1 MGLHITGLVTGIIAV
16 VFGIIVLIVP
26 RILNYL
32 VAAFFIIAG
41 GIAIYQALV

>member
-1 MGLHITGLVTGIIAV
+1 MLQITGLIAGIIAV
-16 VFGIIVLIVP
+16 VFGIIILIVP

-41 GIAIYQALV
+41 GIAIWQALV

>member
-1 MGLHITGLVTGIIAV
+1 MGFITGLVAGIIAV
-16 VFGIIVLIVP
+16 IFGIVVLIVP